1 MLSIICLFVY
11 TGPVYQTFHTYIFI
25 IFSQHSRKPICLPS
39 SPSLG
44 PRTPPGAPDPA
55 WGPGPRTP
63 PGVPGGGPGPRL
75 SMYCAVVDS
84 LCLKAHAWTHQPGD
98 SGHLQQPDHL

>member
-63 PGVPGGGPGPRL
+63 PGAPDPAWGPRRGPGAPP
-75 SMYCAVVDS
+75 VDV
-84 LCLKAHAWTHQPGD
+84 LC
-98 SGHLQQPDHL
+98 SG